1 MLNKLAKSVLIG
13 FVAISSVAAVGCTPT
28 RTQKSAGEIVDD
40 SVITAKVKAALI
52 EDPGTKAHQIN
63 VDTYRGVVQ
72 LSGFVDNSK
81 AKNRALE
88 VTRNVGGVKDVRN
101 NLEIKQSAS

>member
-1 MLNKLAKSVLIG
+1 MLSKLAKSV
-13 FVAISSVAAVGCTPT
+13 FVGCMAVAAATTVGCTPT

-40 SVITAKVKAALI
+40 GVITAKVKAALI
-52 EDPGTKAHQIN
+52 EDPVTKAHQIN

-72 LSGFVDNSK
+72 LSGFVDDSK

-88 VTRNVGGVKDVRN
+88 VARNVGGVKEVRN